1 MVGPI
6 LAGMLTVGYGGA
18 SACYYMA
25 GRHYEAFKNK
35 KKYTSV
41 FGKLRNQRREVI

>member
-1 MVGPI
+1 MGTLISSFVLGALFVKFNLVANPLMVGPI

-25 GRHYEAFKNK
+25 GRHY
-35 KKYTSV
+35 
-41 FGKLRNQRREVI
+41 